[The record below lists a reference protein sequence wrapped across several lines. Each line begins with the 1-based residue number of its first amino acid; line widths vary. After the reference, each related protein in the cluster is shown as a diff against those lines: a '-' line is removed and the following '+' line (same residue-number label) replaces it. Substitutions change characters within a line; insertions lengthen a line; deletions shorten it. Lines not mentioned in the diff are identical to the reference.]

1 MPMPV
6 TYSIDGAAKIIR
18 TTCSSPLAF
27 PEVLE
32 HFRALNQDPACTG
45 HLDVLLDVSNADAL
59 PATTQLGAVA
69 TELALVRSKVQFGK
83 CAVVATRDAMYGM
96 MRMFE
101 VLTARYFEAIHV
113 FRNSAEAEA
122 WLVSRPGGSDP
133 NVVPL

>member
-1 MPMPV
+1 MPV

-18 TTCSSPLAF
+18 TACSSPLTF

-45 HLDVLLDVSNADAL
+45 HLDVLLDVSDADAL
-59 PATTQLGAVA
+59 PAASQLGAVA
-69 TELALVRSKVQFGK
+69 TELASVRSKVQFGK

-122 WLVSRPGGSDP
+122 WLVSRPGASDP
-133 NVVPL
+133 HVVPL